1 MKKAHCI
8 LFLSLI
14 LVSCFVQAASLPLP
28 QHELL
33 PQCLQ
38 PQGHDLMSILAVAV
52 WFLMPFL
59 GIHRVVM
66 GGSAWLILAYV
77 LSFGGFFMLLPV
89 MDLVRMI
96 VEPDHY
102 RNNSKFLAALGA
114 I

>member
-1 MKKAHCI
+1 ML
-8 LFLSLI
+8 LFLLL
-14 LVSCFVQAASLPLP
+14 LVASFACAATLPLS
-28 QHELL
+28 QHDLL

-52 WFLMPFL
+52 WFLLPFL
-59 GIHRVVM
+59 GIHRVIM

-77 LSFGGFFMLLPV
+77 LTFGGFFMVLPV

-114 I
+114 S